1 MVDKTLI
8 LRKLSELEQYLLQIN
23 EFSDITIAEYSSN
36 WKTQRIV
43 DRTLQMMIET
53 CLDVA
58 GHIISDEGYRVP
70 ESYADMFKVLQENG
84 IIKESLL
91 DALEKMAKFRNIVVH
106 HYDKIDPAIVVAIL
120 TKNLEDFN
128 RFKNA
133 MISYLKA
140 QKNKKILKIL
150 SK

>member
-1 MVDKTLI
+1 
-8 LRKLSELEQYLLQIN
+8 
-23 EFSDITIAEYSSN
+23 
-36 WKTQRIV
+36 
-43 DRTLQMMIET
+43 MMIET

-58 GHIISDEGYRVP
+58 GHIISDEGHRVP

-91 DALEKMAKFRNIVVH
+91 DAFEKMARFRNIVVH

-140 QKNKKILKIL
+140 QKNKK
-150 SK
+150 

>member
-8 LRKLSELEQYLLQIN
+8 LKKLSELEQYLLQIN

-58 GHIISDEGYRVP
+58 GHIISDGEYRVP

-91 DALEKMAKFRNIVVH
+91 DALKKMAKFRNIVVH

-140 QKNKKILKIL
+140 QKNKK
-150 SK
+150 

>member
-53 CLDVA
+53 
-58 GHIISDEGYRVP
+58 S
-70 ESYADMFKVLQENG
+70 
-84 IIKESLL
+84 
-91 DALEKMAKFRNIVVH
+91 
-106 HYDKIDPAIVVAIL
+106 PAITGCQFDL
-120 TKNLEDFN
+120 NFPLRNSDQE
-128 RFKNA
+128 
-133 MISYLKA
+133 
-140 QKNKKILKIL
+140 L
-150 SK
+150 SVLCELCEI

>member
-70 ESYADMFKVLQENG
+70 ESYADTFKVLHENG

-140 QKNKKILKIL
+140 HKNKK
-150 SK
+150 

>member
-1 MVDKTLI
+1 
-8 LRKLSELEQYLLQIN
+8 
-23 EFSDITIAEYSSN
+23 
-36 WKTQRIV
+36 
-43 DRTLQMMIET
+43 
-53 CLDVA
+53 
-58 GHIISDEGYRVP
+58 
-70 ESYADMFKVLQENG
+70 MFKVLQENG

-140 QKNKKILKIL
+140 QSPPLRLRIKK
-150 SK
+150 S